1 MGRLVPA
8 NCAAMKTQTR
18 YGSIPA
24 ALFVENR
31 ARLKTLM
38 HANSLA
44 VVNANDVLPTN
55 ADGSLRL
62 IANSDLFYLTGLEQ
76 EETILLLYPDAHD
89 EKQRELLF
97 IRDAPPELE
106 TWEGHKLT
114 KEEARAISG
123 VERVHWLSEFPRLF
137 HRLMCE
143 CEHVYLNSNEHKRAV
158 VEVETRESRFVA
170 DVVHR
175 YPLHEYQR
183 LARVMHQLRVVK
195 SAAEIDL
202 IRKASELTGQGFRRL
217 LRFVKPG
224 VNETEVEAELAHEF
238 IRGGGGFAY
247 TPIIARGVNACA
259 LHYIANCAEC
269 RKGDLLLLDVAAS
282 YANYNS
288 DMTRTIPVSGKF
300 TPRQKQVYNA
310 VLRVFRQSCDNLKPG
325 KLVKDWQKE
334 AESLIENELVDLKL
348 LTTREIKKQDAD
360 NPAFKRYFMHGVGHP
375 IGLDVHDVG
384 FTTEPMRAGWVMT
397 VEPAIYIREEGF
409 AVRLENTIVIG
420 EKGNRDLMA
429 EIPIEAGEIETLMK
443 RNAKLTNV

>member
-1 MGRLVPA
+1 
-8 NCAAMKTQTR
+8 MKRQTR
-18 YGSIPA
+18 YAAIPKQ
-24 ALFVENR
+24 LFLENR
-31 ARLKTLM
+31 ARLKKLLLP
-38 HANSLA
+38 NSLA
-44 VVNANDVLPTN
+44 AVNANDVLPTN

-62 IANSDLFYLTGLEQ
+62 IANSDLFYLTGIEQ

-97 IRDAPPELE
+97 IRDLRPELE

-114 KEEARAISG
+114 KEEARYISG
-123 VERVHWLSEFPRLF
+123 IEHVHFLSEFPRLF

-158 VEVETRESRFVA
+158 IEVETRESRFVG
-170 DVVHR
+170 DTVRR
-175 YPLHEYQR
+175 YPLHDYQR
-183 LARVMHQLRVVK
+183 LAPLMHRVRVVK
-195 SAAEIDL
+195 SGHEMKL
-202 IRKASELTGQGFRRL
+202 IREACELTWKGFRRL

-224 VNETEVEAELAHEF
+224 VSETEVEAELAHEF

-247 TPIIARGVNACA
+247 TPIIARGLNACA
-259 LHYIANCAEC
+259 LHYIANCDEC
-269 RKGDLLLLDVAAS
+269 RKGDLLLLDVAAN

-300 TPRQKQVYNA
+300 TPRQKQVYDA

-325 KLVKDWQKE
+325 KLWKDWQQE
-334 AESLIENELVDLKL
+334 AEQLIEKELVDLKL
-348 LTTREIKKQDAD
+348 LTTSAIKKQDPD
-360 NPAFKRYFMHGVGHP
+360 NPAFKKYFMHGVGHP

-384 FTTEPMRAGWVMT
+384 ITTEPMQPGWVMT

-420 EKGNRDLMA
+420 EKGNTDLMA
-429 EIPIEAGEIETLMK
+429 NIPIEAGEIESLMK
-443 RNAKLTNV
+443 RR